1 MGRVTHF
8 EINAEDPERAIKFY
22 RDALGWTIEKWGGP
36 IEYWLVMTGDEKT
49 PGIDGA
55 IMRGG
60 KRGMGTYNTIEVDSI
75 QDSLA
80 AVIKSGGKKLS
91 EIDTITGVGILCYC
105 EDTEGNKFGLM
116 HTEPK

>member
-55 IMRGG
+55 IMRGE
-60 KRGMGTYNTIEVDSI
+60 KRGMGTYNTIEVESVAGFIGSRD
-75 QDSLA
+75 
-80 AVIKSGGKKLS
+80 
-91 EIDTITGVGILCYC
+91 
-105 EDTEGNKFGLM
+105 
-116 HTEPK
+116 

>member
-22 RDALGWTIEKWGGP
+22 QDALGWTIEKWGGP

-55 IMRGG
+55 IMRGE
-60 KRGMGTYNTIEVDSI
+60 KRGMGTYNIIEVYSV
-75 QDSLA
+75 QESLA
-80 AVIKSGGKKLS
+80 AVIKAGGKKLS
-91 EIDTITGVGILCYC
+91 EIDTIPGVGLFCYC

-116 HTEPK
+116 HSETK

>member
-8 EINAEDPERAIKFY
+8 EINAEDPERAVKFY

-55 IMRGG
+55 IMRGE
-60 KRGMGTYNTIEVDSI
+60 KRGMGTYNTIEVDWFRIHWQRLLRQVVKSSVKLI
-75 QDSLA
+75 PYPESDYS
-80 AVIKSGGKKLS
+80 VIVK
-91 EIDTITGVGILCYC
+91 T
-105 EDTEGNKFGLM
+105 
-116 HTEPK
+116 PKVINLD